1 MDHAKPLLGNSCF
14 TIAIHLKLV
23 VLWIPQVFF
32 SFTWDLEN
40 EPGRNRGKLPGI
52 PPDIVQCQPFC
63 LLTCLKC
70 LGCLLAAVIIFLRF
84 RFFLDRKSTV
94 TVPMVVTHLQSLE
107 EMFSPKPQGFCDAN
121 DDHLGGSEIN
131 DLVVGWFVKGLFFWK
146 NRSPCFIISGDFGAK
161 KPSRPTKETQK
172 KLEKKKGTLSEAQD
186 FSILGGASSTQVR
199 CP

>member
-1 MDHAKPLLGNSCF
+1 MDSPRYFFLPLE
-14 TIAIHLKLV
+14 
-23 VLWIPQVFF
+23 
-32 SFTWDLEN
+32 TWRMNLAW
-40 EPGRNRGKLPGI
+40 NRGKLLGI
-52 PPDIVQCQPFC
+52 PRNIVQCQPFC

-70 LGCLLAAVIIFLRF
+70 LGCLHPAVIIVLRF

-161 KPSRPTKETQK
+161 KPSRPTKETPQK
-172 KLEKKKGTLSEAQD
+172 RGEKERHTLRSARFLNPWWCKFDPGQV
-186 FSILGGASSTQVR
+186 SLGVGGRQ
-199 CP
+199 